1 MFYLCAGPAM
11 TSNYPLLLLLLFS
24 TIVPRIST
32 AAAKPAYAPRNI
44 LFLMCDSMD
53 GRVLDPSSELYGAV
67 EMPNL
72 RSLAERG
79 VNFVRTYA
87 ASPQC
92 VPSRT
97 SMFTGRRT
105 HEIKAWNNGQGL
117 AAAPATGKLDAA
129 CLRDYDFGTCGC

>member
-1 MFYLCAGPAM
+1 
-11 TSNYPLLLLLLFS
+11 
-24 TIVPRIST
+24 
-32 AAAKPAYAPRNI
+32 
-44 LFLMCDSMD
+44 MCDSMD
-53 GRVLDPSSELYGAV
+53 GRLLDPSSELYGAV

-72 RSLAERG
+72 RRLAQTG

-117 AAAPATGKLDAA
+117 AAAPATGKLDQA
-129 CLRDYDFGTCGC
+129 CLRDYDYGTCELIAVIKRYGR